1 MEREYIFRC
10 KVCNKQLVSAPK
22 IQVCGCSNRMEVC
35 DNKITANDLDKI
47 EMINAYPR
55 KQKKNVLSDNYL
67 LWQES
72 RKRRKIK
79 KLDFEIR

>member
-1 MEREYIFRC
+1 
-10 KVCNKQLVSAPK
+10 
-22 IQVCGCSNRMEVC
+22 MEVC
-35 DNKITANDLDKI
+35 DNKVTVNDLDKI

-55 KQKKNVLSDNYL
+55 KKKKNVLADNDL